1 MTRDE
6 ATRLIQSSSPHDRI
20 KAARFLAGEVQ
31 LGDLKFFQDV
41 RARET
46 VGYVKSVLDL
56 AISRARDLA
65 ATETPAPTDAA
76 GLTAELKQAVR
87 SRAVKFI
94 AGQLLHELSGPI
106 GLLALAASQEV
117 PDYPQSRTRKRMDA
131 LQRIFEAVEF
141 LQTAATEPK
150 PAQFDLS
157 EVITE
162 VASAERGKDGIEISF
177 EGPKPLLVN
186 TDKRLFEMAL
196 CNGVRNAL
204 EAVAG
209 MEGHATTHPIIVT
222 WGETDVDYWVS
233 VLDAG
238 PGLPQGS
245 ANCFDFG
252 NTGKSGHAGFGLAI
266 ARQAMQSIG
275 GTCELSP
282 GAKGGA
288 RFDLRWG
295 R

>member
-6 ATRLIQSSSPHDRI
+6 ATRLLQSSSPHDRI

-31 LGDLKFFQDV
+31 LDDLKFFQKV
-41 RARET
+41 RARES

-65 ATETPAPTDAA
+65 ATENPTPTDAA
-76 GLTAELKQAVR
+76 GMTDELNLAVG
-87 SRAVKFI
+87 SKAVKFI

-117 PDYPQSRTRKRMDA
+117 PDYSHSRTRKRMEA
-131 LQRIFEAVEF
+131 LQRTFEAIEF

-150 PAQFDLS
+150 PTHFDLS
-157 EVITE
+157 ETIVD
-162 VASAERGKDGIEISF
+162 VALAEKEKAGIEISLD
-177 EGPKPLLVN
+177 GPKSLLVN
-186 TDKRLFEMAL
+186 TDKRLFERAF
-196 CNGVRNAL
+196 CNGVKNAL
-204 EAVAG
+204 EAIGSMDLEAVA
-209 MEGHATTHPIIVT
+209 HAVVVT

-245 ANCFDFG
+245 DNCFDFG
-252 NTGKSGHAGFGLAI
+252 NTGKKDHAGFGLAI

-282 GAKGGA
+282 GASGGA